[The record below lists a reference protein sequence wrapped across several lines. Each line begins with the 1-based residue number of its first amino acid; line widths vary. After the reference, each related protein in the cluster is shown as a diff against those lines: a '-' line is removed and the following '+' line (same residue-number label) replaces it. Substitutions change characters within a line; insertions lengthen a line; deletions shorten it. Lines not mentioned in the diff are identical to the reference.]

1 MQFHKIFSAAA
12 LISLTAACSFNNSLS
27 EINALNEANPTGSA
41 FSATL
46 AEEYRVFSNF
56 QLEQE
61 EDFTDAIHFA
71 RKGLAAANGVNAM
84 PEPISDWDLSQR
96 QILELYD
103 GRARLIAAYDAGAIE
118 YFPKLSAVTQSRF
131 DCWIEAEEEIHLAQ
145 GAYTIPCKSQFFE
158 ALAQLEA
165 NVAQITPKEEPEP
178 APIMPIAQA
187 PEPIFPEPI
196 EPVMDFSD
204 EPLAVQ
210 DAIYLIFFDFDKSSI
225 GNGGMNVIQTVADEI
240 NNRVLNSVVI
250 TGHADSSG
258 PQDYN
263 RRLGERRAQAA
274 KKALVENGVPAN
286 LIRIQTR
293 GENELLVP
301 TSDGVKEPA
310 NRRVT
315 ITFE

>member
-1 MQFHKIFSAAA
+1 MQFHKILSAAA
-12 LISLTAACSFNNSLS
+12 LISLTAACTFNNSLS
-27 EINALNEANPTGSA
+27 EIRDLNEATPVGSA

-46 AEEYRVFSNF
+46 AEEYRVFANY

-71 RKGLAAANGVNAM
+71 RKGLAAAEGVNAM
-84 PEPISDWDLSQR
+84 PEPISDWDLTQR

-131 DCWIEAEEEIHLAQ
+131 DCWIEAEEEAADAE
-145 GAYTIPCKSQFFE
+145 GAFTIPCKAQFFE

-165 NVAQITPKEEPEP
+165 NVAQIMPERQPDPEP
-178 APIMPIAQA
+178 VMPMAQA

-196 EPVMDFSD
+196 QPVMDFSD
-204 EPLAVQ
+204 EPVAVQ
-210 DAIYLIFFDFDKSSI
+210 DAIYLIFFDFDKSNI
-225 GNGGMNVIQTVADEI
+225 ENGGMNVINTVADEI
-240 NNRVLNSVVI
+240 NSRSLNSVVI

-263 RRLGERRAQAA
+263 RRLGERRAQSA
-274 KKALVENGVPAN
+274 KQALIQNGVPSS
-286 LIRIQTR
+286 LIRTQTR
-293 GENELLVP
+293 GESELLVP
-301 TSDGVKEPA
+301 TDDGVKEPA